1 MVIFKLIRAYIKA
14 KIRGLKDGS
23 IRLLPI
29 YYRSFHQISLRKWF
43 ELKDGNYRSLYKY
56 AKFKY
61 IPAFFYEI
69 VLNMLYELD
78 HVDMTMFRK
87 KADLAILE
95 SIAARTGSK
104 TVKFQADV
112 LANEIRQK
120 ESKETETIKL
130 NEFIDYIELTFN
142 QIGMVDPDRMKA
154 SRALSLYNKAVEQN
168 KRLQK
173 QAEKVRK

>member
-1 MVIFKLIRAYIKA
+1 MYFSKLIRAYFKA
-14 KIRGLKDGS
+14 KIRSLKDKF

-29 YYRSFHQISLRKWF
+29 YYRSFSHITLRKWF
-43 ELKDGNYRSLYKY
+43 ELKDGNYQSLYKY
-56 AKFKY
+56 ARFKY

-78 HVDMTMFRK
+78 HVDMTIFRK
-87 KADLAILE
+87 KADLAILQ

-112 LANEIRQK
+112 LANEIKQK
-120 ESKETETIKL
+120 EEKESTNITL

-142 QIGMVDPDRMKA
+142 QIGMIDPERMKA
-154 SRALSLYNKAVEQN
+154 SRALSLYHKAVEQN

-173 QAEKVRK
+173 TAEKGKK

>member
-1 MVIFKLIRAYIKA
+1 MVIFKLIQAIVKA
-14 KIRGLKDGS
+14 KIRALKDGI
-23 IRLLPI
+23 IRILPF
-29 YYRSFHQISLRKWF
+29 YHRSLGHITLRKWF
-43 ELKDGNYRSLYKY
+43 ELKDGDYKALYKY
-56 AKFKY
+56 VRFSY

-87 KADLAILE
+87 KAELAILQ
-95 SIAARTGSK
+95 SISARTGSK

-112 LANEIRQK
+112 LANEIIQK
-120 ESKETETIKL
+120 ESKEGESIKL

-142 QIGMVDPDRMKA
+142 QIGMIDPDKMKA
-154 SRALSLYNKAVEQN
+154 SRGLSLYNKAVEQN

-173 QAEKVRK
+173 QAEKIRK